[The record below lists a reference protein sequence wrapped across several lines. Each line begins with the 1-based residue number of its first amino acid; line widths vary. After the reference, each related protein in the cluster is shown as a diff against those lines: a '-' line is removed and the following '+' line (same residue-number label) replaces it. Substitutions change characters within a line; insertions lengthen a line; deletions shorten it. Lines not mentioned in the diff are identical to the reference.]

1 MKIDFTKLVQLHKF
15 PQNLRS
21 IFLSGSNESY
31 LEYCKDRLIKL
42 SQNHYPTLNIDKCTA
57 EILLEYPEK
66 TQVHTDLFADYVHKL
81 LIVEDPVDKL
91 TLLLTE
97 FLNHDSKDVTFIFS
111 CAISSKAK
119 KLKTLHQ
126 TASNSAFVNCYL
138 STFQEKKEYLDNI
151 LFKHDLQFDADALIY
166 AQHFLE
172 AAPELLAESCL
183 KLSVY
188 KTDKTSVSLK
198 DLMQCSTR
206 PAEVQLEKLTAAIG
220 DRCAKS
226 SFEIYQQTQHAEL
239 EDIYLLRTLS
249 SHFVKLLELKSKTNN
264 GMTRQQALNII
275 RPPLFFKSHDMF
287 KRHLQKWNIEEMI
300 EVLHILKEA
309 ELKLKTGS
317 PYNLMMALSQVFNNI

>member
-1 MKIDFTKLVQLHKF
+1 MKIDFTKLVQLYKF

-42 SQNHYPTLNIDKCTA
+42 SQNHYSTLNIDKCTV
-57 EILLEYPEK
+57 EILLEHPEK

-126 TASNSAFVNCYL
+126 TTSNSAFVNCYL
-138 STFQEKKEYLDNI
+138 STFQEKKDYLDNI
-151 LFKHDLQFDADALIY
+151 LFKYDLQFDTDALIY

-172 AAPELLAESCL
+172 ATPELLAESCL
-183 KLSVY
+183 KLSLY
-188 KTDKTSVSLK
+188 KTDKTPVSVKELIH
-198 DLMQCSTR
+198 CSTR
-206 PAEVQLEKLTAAIG
+206 PAEVQLEKLIAAIG
-220 DRCAKS
+220 DRCAKT

-249 SHFVKLLELKSKTNN
+249 SHFVKLLELKSKINN
-264 GMTRQQALNII
+264 GMTSQQALNTI

-317 PYNLMMALSQVFNNI
+317 PYNFMMALSQVFNNI